1 MLGRRGPRERPGMAT
16 IRGGLIQ
23 MGLKGSTDDSPQKI
37 AKAMLDA
44 HIPLIE
50 KAGEEGVQVLCFQE
64 VFTSPYFCPS
74 QDSKWYA
81 AAEAIPDGPTIR
93 RMQEF
98 ARKYTM
104 VIVAPVYEEAMAG
117 VYYNAAAVLD
127 ADGSYLGKYRKHH
140 IPQVAGFWEKF
151 FFKPGNLGFPVF
163 DTAYGKVGV
172 YICYDRH
179 FPEGARA
186 LGLNGA
192 EIVFNPS
199 ATVAGL
205 SQYLWKLEQPA
216 HAVANGY
223 FVAAS
228 NRVATEAPWNIGKFY
243 GTSYIVDPRGRFL
256 STGSED
262 KD

>member
-1 MLGRRGPRERPGMAT
+1 MAT

-104 VIVAPVYEEAMAG
+104 VIVAPVYEEAMTG

-127 ADGSYLGKYRKHH
+127 ADGSYLGKYRKTH
-140 IPQVAGFWEKF
+140 IPQVAGFLGEVLLQAGF
-151 FFKPGNLGFPVF
+151 VQLSGFP
-163 DTAYGKVGV
+163 DPLLQA
-172 YICYDRH
+172 RRLH
-179 FPEGARA
+179 LLRSSFPRRLAGAGPQR
-186 LGLNGA
+186 
-192 EIVFNPS
+192 
-199 ATVAGL
+199 
-205 SQYLWKLEQPA
+205 
-216 HAVANGY
+216 
-223 FVAAS
+223 
-228 NRVATEAPWNIGKFY
+228 R
-243 GTSYIVDPRGRFL
+243 
-256 STGSED
+256 
-262 KD
+262 